1 VVYISSLTKPASPSL
16 RLGALVARGPVA
28 DRLRSIRIVDDLFV
42 NRLTQETALE
52 LVGSPGWAR
61 HLVDVGRALH
71 HRRGVVLD
79 ALRELAPTLVVP
91 RLPRG
96 GMHLWVSLP
105 DAIDD
110 LVVAESARDH
120 GVLVGSGRSFFATE
134 PPSSHLRLSFGCA
147 AHDDELREAVRRLAS
162 ALHFVVA

>member
-147 AHDDELREAVRRLAS
+147 AHDDEIREAVRRLAS